1 MSLIL
6 PVILCP
12 MKLKSSSNFLK
23 AESREETTQ
32 KKSAAWYKAEA
43 EAREARILAQFLA
56 KGREIEAARKA
67 DYGARVV
74 KAAEVKEEE
83 PRTLANFLPSAQGIK
98 ASKARFKASK
108 EEAVDV
114 KNPEAND
121 EVLFSIDDYLEEV
134 ESSSLESKSHWGKMT
149 TPCSLSKTP
158 LSTPEGVSSVPKK
171 KSLSSFALVTLVP
184 PKPTTPPPALVVETN
199 LDLPDTL
206 SEKSSEEFKAST
218 TEEKTSFTNSR
229 KGRKNKSPKSKQ
241 QPKVFSDQ
249 PTKSQ
254 LARQKKKWAKLRKS
268 CPNSF
273 RSDEHSR
280 PRQVV
285 RPFATSTEMSKPQP
299 VEKYLL

>member
-12 MKLKSSSNFLK
+12 LKLKSSSNFLK

-67 DYGARVV
+67 DYEARVV
-74 KAAEVKEEE
+74 KAAEVEEEE

-134 ESSSLESKSHWGKMT
+134 ELSSLESKLHWGKMT

-158 LSTPEGVSSVPKK
+158 LSTPEGVSLVPKK
-171 KSLSSFALVTLVP
+171 KSLSSFALVTLA

-206 SEKSSEEFKAST
+206 SEKSLEEFKAST
-218 TEEKTSFTNSR
+218 TEEKLRSPIPAR
-229 KGRKNKSPKSKQ
+229 AGRTRVQN
-241 QPKVFSDQ
+241 
-249 PTKSQ
+249 
-254 LARQKKKWAKLRKS
+254 
-268 CPNSF
+268 PNSNPKC
-273 RSDEHSR
+273 S
-280 PRQVV
+280 
-285 RPFATSTEMSKPQP
+285 ATSQP
-299 VEKYLL
+299 SHSSHGKRRSGPS